1 MTVFISAHE
10 LADYIRHG
18 QNQTVIST
26 IWAPLEGEAHA
37 IYQSNHIPT
46 SLFCDPAYALAG
58 IPSSLDGRNPMPS
71 VGALQKSINAW
82 GLKKGRPVVVFD
94 PGTGVFAARA
104 WWMLRWAGIEEVY
117 ILDGGRAE
125 WDRQELPTVGG
136 PGNISVGSDVVV
148 QPNSLPTIDIHD
160 VKRFEGTL
168 LDARGESRFEGR
180 REILDLKAG
189 HIPGAVN
196 LPVSELFDE
205 HNRILPTDQVL
216 ARLAEEGIDHTTNP
230 SDVVTYSGS
239 GNHSAMLLAAMAHAG
254 LPIVTHYVGGWS
266 QWSANPANQV
276 ARHV

>member
-1 MTVFISAHE
+1 MTVFISANE

-26 IWAPLEGEAHA
+26 IWAPLEGDAEA

-46 SLFCDPAYALAG
+46 SLFCDPAFALAG
-58 IPSSLDGRNPMPS
+58 IPSSEDGRNPMPS
-71 VGALQKSINAW
+71 VRSLQQSINKW

-94 PGTGVFAARA
+94 PGMGVFASRA
-104 WWMLRWAGIEEVY
+104 WWVLRWAGIEEVY

-125 WDRQELPTVGG
+125 WDRLGLPTVGG
-136 PGNISVGSDVVV
+136 PGNITVGSDVKV
-148 QPNSLPTIDIHD
+148 QPHSLPTIEIED
-160 VKRFEGTL
+160 VKRFDGTL

-196 LPVSELFDE
+196 LPVSELFDKD
-205 HNRILPTDQVL
+205 NKIKPTDQVL
-216 ARLAEEGIDHTTNP
+216 ARLAQEGIDHNTDP
-230 SDVVTYSGS
+230 ADVVTYSGS
-239 GNHSAMLLAAMAHAG
+239 GNHSAMLLAAMAHVG

-266 QWSANPANQV
+266 QWSADTANEV